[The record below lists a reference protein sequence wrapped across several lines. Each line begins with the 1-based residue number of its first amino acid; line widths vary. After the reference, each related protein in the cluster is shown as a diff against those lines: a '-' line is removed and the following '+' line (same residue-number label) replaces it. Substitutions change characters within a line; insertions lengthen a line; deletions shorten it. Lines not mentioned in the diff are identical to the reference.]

1 MPPTRAT
8 RYDGVYRSGRTTF
21 KYVLDLDPDP
31 SGKRRQESRG
41 GYRSAEDAHKARTA
55 RLAELHR
62 GVNTDP
68 SRQTVSEYLTDWLR
82 ARSHSI
88 RPSTQRTYRVLI
100 ERAIVPH
107 IGAHLLPKLAPSHI
121 RAWHAAMGKHLAPA
135 TAHQAHVVLSMAL
148 GDAVDDGALARN
160 VARLVPAPTA
170 TASERIV
177 WTLDQ
182 AAAFLA
188 AAEGDDWEPLWR
200 VALLTGL
207 RCGELRALTWD
218 DVDLAARTLSVR
230 RTVTVD
236 ERGHAMIGP
245 AKSAASIATVEL
257 DASCVAALRR
267 QKQRCREL
275 QVAARYWDAGGY
287 VFVRPNGQPLAK
299 TTMQRRLRLLCEAA
313 GVPTGSM
320 HTLRHSCAS
329 LMLAQGIDL
338 KTIQTQLRHATLSVT
353 ADLYMHVA
361 EGRQRAALEQVA
373 AALGAA
379 TQHQQP
385 RSAAE

>member
-31 SGKRRQESRG
+31 GGKRRQESRG

-68 SRQTVSEYLTDWLR
+68 SRQPVSEYLTDWLR

-107 IGAHLLPKLAPSHI
+107 LGAHLLPKLAPSHI
-121 RAWHAAMGKHLAPA
+121 RAWHAAMGKRFAPA
-135 TAHQAHVVLSMAL
+135 TAHQAHVTLSMAL
-148 GDAVDDGALARN
+148 GDAVDDGALSRN
-160 VARLVPAPTA
+160 VARLVPAPTIPA
-170 TASERIV
+170 AERVV

-188 AAEGDDWEPLWR
+188 AAERDEWGPLWR

-207 RCGELRALTWD
+207 RCGELRALTWE
-218 DVDLAARTLSVR
+218 DVDLSARTLTVR

-257 DASCVAALRR
+257 DASCVTALRR

-275 QVAARYWDAGGY
+275 QLAARSWDAGGY
-287 VFVRPNGQPLAK
+287 VFVRPDGQPLAK
-299 TTMQRRLRLLCEAA
+299 TTMQRRLRLLCEAS
-313 GVPTGSM
+313 GVPVVGM
-320 HTLRHSCAS
+320 HA
-329 LMLAQGIDL
+329 
-338 KTIQTQLRHATLSVT
+338 LRHACGTLLYDQTHDLKVVQQRLRHANVRIT
-353 ADLYMHVA
+353 GDLYVHEIQGRSRDAA
-361 EGRQRAALEQVA
+361 EGLA
-373 AALGAA
+373 AALAA
-379 TQHQQP
+379 VATD
-385 RSAAE
+385 AAQEG